1 MTEPSASARTGSV
14 LPAAIC
20 VGVVV
25 AIVSIALLG
34 NVGIV
39 GSLESSLTI

>member
-25 AIVSIALLG
+25 AIALLG
-34 NVGIV
+34 NVGVV